1 MQTLP
6 TISPK
11 NRIAAEKIAEQ
22 ARNSISSICINDC
35 KAYCCRK
42 GFLVLNEAEKDV
54 VTQNRAPELEQ
65 KAVLTKIGDGKYSLN
80 LAGIGHQMSI
90 PGVSKPGAS
99 SQGTSSPEASTEESC
114 PSLKDNKCTI
124 YTHAKRPLACAQF
137 PIFIHSDTIRMSPRC
152 LAVKMNVFYPY
163 EKQWIKLG
171 FKLDKGDS
179 LFDSDFYLRV

>member
-1 MQTLP
+1 MI

-42 GFLVLNEAEKDV
+42 GFLVLKEDEKDI

-65 KAVLTKIGDGKYSLN
+65 KAVLKKIGDGKYSLN
-80 LAGIGHQMSI
+80 LAGTGT
-90 PGVSKPGAS
+90 GV
-99 SQGTSSPEASTEESC
+99 STEESC

-137 PIFIHSDTIRMSPRC
+137 PIFIHGDTIRMSPRC

-163 EKQWIKLG
+163 EKQWIALG
-171 FKLDKGDS
+171 FKLDKGAP
-179 LFDSDFYLRV
+179 LFDSDFYMRA